1 MTKEQAELL
10 IAEQKRT
17 NELLE
22 ALLSLV
28 NAEIKAMREQGA
40 ITSSLVCQ

>member
-1 MTKEQAELL
+1 MTKEQADLL

-22 ALLSLV
+22 ALLKILDS
-28 NAEIKAMREQGA
+28 ATCGGGA
-40 ITSSLVCQ
+40 LLTTACG